1 MEFLAPNLVFLNED
15 VRTKQISDNSPT
27 ARNLVEKRLFNCSS
41 PPFGH
46 DSTAK
51 GIETDYCQPRIVI
64 VDREQQYLI
73 SRCRVKACDRLGC
86 SNCDLVRCSS
96 YCNCKFSI

>member
-46 DSTAK
+46 DSTA
-51 GIETDYCQPRIVI
+51 GNRD
-64 VDREQQYLI
+64 
-73 SRCRVKACDRLGC
+73 
-86 SNCDLVRCSS
+86 
-96 YCNCKFSI
+96 